1 MYPRYNAKSNDLR
14 KMILIPFIP
23 LHLQG
28 LELQE
33 TQSWLQPHLL
43 DENYI
48 NQLID
53 YGESYSLLVD
63 GKVIGCGGV
72 YDLSMN
78 RAYAWAL
85 VSKDAGKH
93 LLQATKAVKL
103 YLDDKYYR
111 RIETAVM
118 INFGAGHRWVK
129 MLGFEREGTMK
140 KWGDDGNDYDMYA
153 RVK

>member
-1 MYPRYNAKSNDLR
+1 
-14 KMILIPFIP
+14 MILIPFIP

-33 TQSWLQPHLL
+33 SQSWLQPHLL
-43 DENYI
+43 DETYI

-72 YDLSMN
+72 CDITPK
-78 RAYAWAL
+78 RGFVWAL

-93 LLQATKAVKL
+93 LLKATRIVKS
-103 YLDDKYYR
+103 YLDDKDYR
-111 RIETAVM
+111 RLETGVKTDF
-118 INFGAGHRWVK
+118 IAGHRWVK
-129 MLGFEREGTMK
+129 MLGFEREGTMR
-140 KWGDDGNDYDMYA
+140 KWGEDGNDYDMYA
-153 RVK
+153 RT